1 MPYIINVAITV
12 VLGLL
17 YNASDKSEE
26 NKKRYLIV
34 IWICLSLVA
43 GLRGAYALG
52 DTEGYRSSYLRA
64 ASMDF
69 PTFFKTFK
77 IDSGFYYLHWAC
89 SKIGIPWQAY
99 LLLISFFVLGTF
111 CYWIYENSEDVVASM
126 IIFEAMFLTVW
137 MGSLR
142 QDVAMALL
150 LIALMLEKR
159 GVKKIFLIGIIV
171 VAVLFHSTAL
181 IVLVYIPLRM
191 IPINKISVAF
201 FAAFSVFAFVFRNNF
216 LSGINSIASLL
227 GRTTYENFYKDNP
240 TNLIFLTAV
249 IACLAIF
256 SMSFI
261 MENYPQVERY
271 FCTIFIM
278 LAFLALGGGAI
289 VRLAWYFGPFFCVML
304 PVILKRF
311 KPYGLAIS
319 LAMGILIILYLRG
332 VDTTTYYFFWN
343 ETRMLL
349 EGI

>member
-12 VLGLL
+12 IFGLL
-17 YNASDKSEE
+17 YNASDKDEE
-26 NKKRYLIV
+26 KKKRYLIV

-69 PTFFKTFK
+69 STFFKTFE
-77 IDSGFYYLHWAC
+77 IDPGFYYLHWVC
-89 SKIGIPWQAY
+89 SKIGIPWQVY

-111 CYWIYENSEDVVASM
+111 CYWVYKNSEDVVASM
-126 IIFEAMFLTVW
+126 IIFEAMFLNVW

-159 GVKKIFLIGIIV
+159 GIKKFFLIGIIV

-181 IVLVYIPLRM
+181 IILVYIPLRL
-191 IPINKISVAF
+191 IPINKISVVF
-201 FAAFSVFAFVFRNNF
+201 FAVFSVLAFVFRNNF

-227 GRTTYENFYKDNP
+227 GRTTYEDFYKDNP
-240 TNLIFLTAV
+240 TNLIFLTTV

-256 SMSFI
+256 SMSYI
-261 MENYPQVERY
+261 MKNYPQVERY

-289 VRLAWYFGPFFCVML
+289 VRLAWYFSPFFCIML
-304 PVILKRF
+304 PIILKRF
-311 KPYGLAIS
+311 KPYKFTIFV
-319 LAMGILIILYLRG
+319 AMAILIMLYLRG

-343 ETRMLL
+343 ETRIL
-349 EGI
+349 